1 MATAAMVIIIIAIV
15 VHIFLCCNCPFL
27 LPSGCVNS
35 RVFFCCWIVQCKLHP
50 WLFGLIVPTLIA
62 LSWLSPFRRRWRH
75 LRQIRDELSLWWSL
89 FVFAPSVSHVSLG
102 LTEHHVLGLFISPWF
117 CFVWFCWSC
126 DGFTSWFWFRETS
139 KRRLQRKHHCT
150 LKYLCRLNYY
160 VSSLRPT

>member
-126 DGFTSWFWFRETS
+126 DGFAAERDGQSLVLAGSGYVKLVREGYSASIIARWNT
-139 KRRLQRKHHCT
+139 
-150 LKYLCRLNYY
+150 YAD
-160 VSSLRPT
+160 